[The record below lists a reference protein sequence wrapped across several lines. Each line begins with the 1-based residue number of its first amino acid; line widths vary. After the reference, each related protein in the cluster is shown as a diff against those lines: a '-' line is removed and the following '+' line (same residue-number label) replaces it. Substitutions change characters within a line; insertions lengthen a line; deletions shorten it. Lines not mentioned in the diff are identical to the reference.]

1 MVVSQ
6 GLKSVTQTLGCVIS
20 LFIISPQVSQTL
32 WNIFIVTHLTI
43 YSVPGNFGGAN
54 FWQNMNYSIPILY
67 VSDDSIGGCDCTS
80 NDWYRYCTGRNTEGL
95 VTRSTE
101 TS

>member
-32 WNIFIVTHLTI
+32 WNIFIVVTHLTI

-54 FWQNMNYSIPILY
+54 FWQNMKLFNSHTL
-67 VSDDSIGGCDCTS
+67 CF
-80 NDWYRYCTGRNTEGL
+80 R
-95 VTRSTE
+95 
-101 TS
+101 

>member
-32 WNIFIVTHLTI
+32 WNIFIVIHLTV
-43 YSVPGNFGGAN
+43 YNVAGNLEGQIFGR
-54 FWQNMNYSIPILY
+54 I
-67 VSDDSIGGCDCTS
+67 
-80 NDWYRYCTGRNTEGL
+80 
-95 VTRSTE
+95 
-101 TS
+101 

>member
-32 WNIFIVTHLTI
+32 WNIFIVTHLTV
-43 YSVPGNFGGAN
+43 YSVAGNLEGQIFGR
-54 FWQNMNYSIPILY
+54 I
-67 VSDDSIGGCDCTS
+67 
-80 NDWYRYCTGRNTEGL
+80 
-95 VTRSTE
+95 
-101 TS
+101 